1 MNTRRHA
8 FALAGVLTATALTGA
23 VAIAGFSHHP
33 SATTSS
39 PPPAVVQVAP
49 SPASPTHTWAD
60 D

>member
-33 SATTSS
+33 TATPST
-39 PPPAVVQVAP
+39 PQPALVQVAP
-49 SPASPTHTWAD
+49 APASPAHRWAD

>member
-23 VAIAGFSHHP
+23 VALAGFSHH
-33 SATTSS
+33 SAATPTT
-39 PPPAVVQVAP
+39 PQAAVVQVA
-49 SPASPTHTWAD
+49 SLPASPAHSWAD

>member
-23 VAIAGFSHHP
+23 VAIAGFSNH
-33 SATTSS
+33 STATPTI
-39 PPPAVVQVAP
+39 PQTAVVQVAP
-49 SPASPTHTWAD
+49 SPASPAHAWAD

>member
-23 VAIAGFSHHP
+23 VAIAGFSRHP
-33 SATTSS
+33 TATPTT
-39 PPPAVVQVAP
+39 PKAALVQVAP
-49 SPASPTHTWAD
+49 SPAPPAHRWAD

>member
-23 VAIAGFSHHP
+23 VAIAGFSHRP
-33 SATTSS
+33 SATPSTPQPALVQIASS
-39 PPPAVVQVAP
+39 PV
-49 SPASPTHTWAD
+49 SPAPRWAD